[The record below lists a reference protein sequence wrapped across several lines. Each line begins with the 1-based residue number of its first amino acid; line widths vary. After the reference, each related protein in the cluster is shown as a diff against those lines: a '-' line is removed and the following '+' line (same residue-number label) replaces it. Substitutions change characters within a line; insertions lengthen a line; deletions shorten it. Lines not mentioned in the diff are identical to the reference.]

1 MTLPAS
7 ATKVHLDAATDDPKQ
22 ARSELASL
30 VDKFNDLLTHMT
42 GSTILSTP
50 LGAGQ
55 GLESDGAG
63 GLRVKLDGATLAR
76 SASGMSAAAATET
89 QAGVAEVATQNE
101 ANTGTDDARMLT
113 PAKLANISPSS
124 VTLDPANDKALILD
138 ASDSNKLKRAALSS
152 IIPAGAVMD
161 YAGSTAPTGWLLC
174 AGQAVSR
181 TTYAAL
187 FAAIGTTFGTGN
199 GSTTFNLPDLRG
211 RVSAGKDDMGGTAAN
226 RLTSGGSG
234 ITGTTLGASGGTQ
247 THTLSTAEI
256 PAHTHTGGIGVG
268 GEQFIGGGSSGS
280 ANTGSTGGGG
290 AHQNTQPTLVLNKI
304 IKT

>member
-101 ANTGTDDARMLT
+101 ANTGTDDARFLT
-113 PAKLANISPSS
+113 PAKLSNISPAS
-124 VTLDPANDKALILD
+124 VTLAAADQVLILD
-138 ASDSNKLKRAALSS
+138 ASDSNRLKRATISQRIVKRVDDEEAAHSTS
-152 IIPAGAVMD
+152 TATMPTGD
-161 YAGSTAPTGWLLC
+161 TAPTNTDGAEVLSLSITPASSSNTILLNVT
-174 AGQAVSR
+174 AVIGATAVRDVVATLLRGTTVIAAVKQYVNGIGTICFNVEDAPATTSA
-181 TTYAAL
+181 TTY
-187 FAAIGTTFGTGN
+187 
-199 GSTTFNLPDLRG
+199 SV
-211 RVSAGKDDMGGTAAN
+211 RVGVTAAATWSIN
-226 RLTSGGSG
+226 GD
-234 ITGTTLGASGGTQ
+234 
-247 THTLSTAEI
+247 
-256 PAHTHTGGIGVG
+256 
-268 GEQFIGGGSSGS
+268 GSSRQLGGKIVSSLS
-280 ANTGSTGGGG
+280 AMEY
-290 AHQNTQPTLVLNKI
+290 AP
-304 IKT
+304 